1 MEGMLHAYDS
11 ICCNNFIV
19 AGPDAG
25 IELAWVDG
33 VKIYNNTVWR
43 QDLKGRGIRCIE
55 KIHNV
60 EIANNLVRGAIA
72 LAEGEKVRN
81 NLAGPFDG
89 WFVDPAA
96 GNLHL
101 TAQAIDAIDRG
112 LVLPEIVDD
121 IDGRPRGRSPDI
133 GAWEFTGK

>member
-1 MEGMLHAYDS
+1 MEGMLHVYDS

-33 VKIYNNTVWR
+33 VKVYNNTVWR

-60 EIANNLVRGAIA
+60 DLANNLVRGALI
-72 LAEGEKVRN
+72 LAGGEAARN
-81 NLAGPFDG
+81 NMVGPLVG
-89 WFVDPAA
+89 TFVEPAA

-101 TAQAIDAIDRG
+101 SPAAADVIDKGIE
-112 LVLPEIVDD
+112 LPEIVDD
-121 IDGRPRGRSPDI
+121 IDGRPRGTSPDI
-133 GAWEFTGK
+133 GASEYIRK